1 MSSNISKANSEG
13 TTPRDR
19 LAQIRMGAYD
29 RIVAEAHLARGE
41 AIAGFLIGV
50 VSFVSRGL
58 RALVVRPFQRLT
70 AAFS

>member
-1 MSSNISKANSEG
+1 MLK
-13 TTPRDR
+13 R
-19 LAQIRMGAYD
+19 LN
-29 RIVAEAHLARGE
+29 LARGE